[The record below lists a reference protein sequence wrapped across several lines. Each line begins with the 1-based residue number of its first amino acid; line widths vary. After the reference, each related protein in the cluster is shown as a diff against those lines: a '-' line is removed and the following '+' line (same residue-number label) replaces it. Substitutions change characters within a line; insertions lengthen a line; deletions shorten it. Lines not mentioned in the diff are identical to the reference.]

1 MTYETLI
8 CDAHDRVAT
17 ITFNRAGQMNAFS
30 KQLCSEVR
38 DALRAADADAGVRVI
53 VIRGAGTRAFS
64 AGYDIVESAKAPKR
78 GLVEWREKL
87 EQDVAFTYAP
97 WQCSKPVIAM
107 IHGHCLGG
115 GLEFAQMCDMR
126 YASTSAKFGVVET
139 RFAGGVATNIMPW
152 ILGARCRRLVY
163 TGDVI
168 GAQEALQLGLLDGV
182 FTPDALE
189 AETLKVAGRMSRV
202 ALEALQ
208 WNKRAINRTFEVM
221 GFGPAL
227 QYGLEA
233 CTMLDSTETEEGRTF
248 NELRRNKGL
257 GEALQWQKSLFS
269 PYE

>member
-8 CDAHDRVAT
+8 YDAYDRVAT
-17 ITFNRAGQMNAFS
+17 ITFNRTERMNAFS
-30 KQLCSEVR
+30 KQLCADVR
-38 DALRAADADAGVRVI
+38 TALSAADSDASVRV
-53 VIRGAGTRAFS
+53 VVVRGSGTKAFS
-64 AGYDIVESAKAPKR
+64 AGYDIAESAKGPRR

-87 EQDVAFTYAP
+87 GQDLAFTYAP
-97 WQCSKPVIAM
+97 WHCSKPVIAM

-126 YASTSAKFGVVET
+126 YASNEAKFGVVET
-139 RFAGGVATNIMPW
+139 RFAGGIATYVMPW
-152 ILGARCRRLVY
+152 ILGARCRRLIY
-163 TGDVI
+163 TGDII

-182 FTPDALE
+182 FTPEALE
-189 AETLKVAGRMSRV
+189 AETMKVARRMSRV

-208 WNKRAINRTFEVM
+208 WNKRAMNRTFEVM
-221 GFGPAL
+221 GFASAL

-233 CTMLDSTETEEGRTF
+233 CAILDSTETEEGRTF

-257 GEALQWQKSLFS
+257 KEALQWQKSLFS